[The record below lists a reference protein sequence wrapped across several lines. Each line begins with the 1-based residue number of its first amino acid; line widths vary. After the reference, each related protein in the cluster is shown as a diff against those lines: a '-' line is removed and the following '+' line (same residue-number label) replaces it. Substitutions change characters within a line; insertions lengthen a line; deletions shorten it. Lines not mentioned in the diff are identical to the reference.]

1 MNIDTLKRYIINKN
15 ADIRHLSIKP
25 RNVKIPV
32 TKNLM
37 TVVVGARRVG
47 KTYAVLDLVINKLKF
62 ADGKFIYLNFE
73 DLGLKGVSPDI
84 LDAAI
89 NLSHQMYGTL
99 AEILILDEIHDLEG
113 WQNAVY
119 SLFERKRFSI
129 ILTGSSS
136 KLLSREIA
144 TQLRGRSVTIHMY
157 PLSFEES
164 LQFTGNHPGHNLDLL
179 PDLRE
184 NEVKHLLLKYLTSG
198 GLPDVILDPSVSDK
212 FYRDYVE
219 LTIFKD
225 MVERHGIKNIFVIK
239 LLINSALSSFA
250 KEYSINAIYNQLRGE
265 HVRVSRKTLYSYSSL
280 LEDVFFSFLLK
291 KFDFSR
297 RKSELSMPK
306 IYLNDVGPATLA
318 QDLNNNL
325 GKCMENTVYMEFR
338 RKRNDEAGME
348 IYYYRSPRGEVD
360 FLVVNRG
367 KVQQMAQVTF
377 ANSRSEIRDR
387 EINALVETSE
397 KFSCD
402 DLIVITWGYSGVE
415 VIENRRITFSP
426 LWKWLL
432 QERPT
437 EHD

>member
-1 MNIDTLKRYIINKN
+1 
-15 ADIRHLSIKP
+15 
-25 RNVKIPV
+25 
-32 TKNLM
+32 
-37 TVVVGARRVG
+37 
-47 KTYAVLDLVINKLKF
+47 
-62 ADGKFIYLNFE
+62 
-73 DLGLKGVSPDI
+73 
-84 LDAAI
+84 
-89 NLSHQMYGTL
+89 
-99 AEILILDEIHDLEG
+99 
-113 WQNAVY
+113 
-119 SLFERKRFSI
+119 
-129 ILTGSSS
+129 
-136 KLLSREIA
+136 
-144 TQLRGRSVTIHMY
+144 
-157 PLSFEES
+157 
-164 LQFTGNHPGHNLDLL
+164 
-179 PDLRE
+179 
-184 NEVKHLLLKYLTSG
+184 
-198 GLPDVILDPSVSDK
+198 
-212 FYRDYVE
+212 
-219 LTIFKD
+219 

-387 EINALVETSE
+387 GINALVETSE

-437 EHD
+437 EHDQKQSV